1 MIARYALLPD
11 CEAAI
16 SPASKPAFLPKRQEV
31 FHARRKQSPT
41 VPTLRSQA
49 SPSSVRRFPPTG
61 CSVRTTPTAV
71 LQSFHSRRA
80 ARPRLH
86 DRISRRQHKRP
97 RNNAPLSQ
105 EFRPH
110 GKNIRIHPRIQHGS
124 ERKPPVP
131 GHAET
136 GYSQK
141 STSSSTRC
149 RARIFSGRSTS
160 PCSDA

>member
-16 SPASKPAFLPKRQEV
+16 SPASKPAFLPNRQEV

-71 LQSFHSRRA
+71 LQSFHTRRA

-86 DRISRRQHKRP
+86 DRISRRQHNRP

-110 GKNIRIHPRIQHGS
+110 GKTYGYIRVSSTDQNESRQYLAMQKRDIP
-124 ERKPPVP
+124 
-131 GHAET
+131 
-136 GYSQK
+136 K

-149 RARIFSGRSTS
+149 RARTFSGRSTS